1 MFKKLTNIILL
12 MFLRKKIT
20 KTYLGVI
27 FELNVII
34 YAIKR

>member
-20 KTYLGVI
+20 KTYILKDHVKNQI
-27 FELNVII
+27 
-34 YAIKR
+34 